1 MTSGTP
7 ADTKA
12 QILNAT
18 EALIAERGYAGT
30 TVRNIVQQAG
40 VNLAAVHYHFGSK
53 EDLFRAVFSRISSPM
68 VEAQLALLA
77 AAGSEQQSASTAAI
91 LTAFLKPPIQQL
103 VQNATESRIVRA
115 QFMGRCWSEPE
126 PVQTIAFECFRTSRV
141 AFIKALQQALPHQ
154 SEQALHWKLDMVIAT
169 LIRLTSDAG
178 KPRALLQGTRDA
190 DIDQA
195 IEQLVAFLTPGM
207 AATDG

>member
-1 MTSGTP
+1 MTSATP
-7 ADTKA
+7 TDTKT

-18 EALIAERGYAGT
+18 ESLIAEHGYAGT
-30 TVRNIVQQAG
+30 TVRSIINQAG

-68 VEAQLALLA
+68 VAAQLDLLA
-77 AAGSEQQSASTAAI
+77 TAGQQPASVAAI

-103 VQNATESRIVRA
+103 VQNPTESRVIRA

-126 PVQTIAFECFRTSRV
+126 PVQTIASECFRASRV
-141 AFIKALQQALPHQ
+141 AFIEALRQALPHQ
-154 SEQALHWKLDMVIAT
+154 TEQDLHWKLDIVIAT
-169 LIRLTSDAG
+169 LVRLTSDAG
-178 KPRALLQGTRDA
+178 KPRALLQGTEEI
-190 DIDQA
+190 DIDRA

-207 AATDG
+207 SASG